1 LTRSRSRPLG
11 RTVWALGLTALFTDV
26 GTEMIFP
33 LLPLFLTQALGASA
47 EMLGFIEGVAD
58 ATAAVI
64 KLASGWLLD
73 RWPRAKLMSV
83 AGYSLSS
90 VLRPLMALAQLPGQ
104 VLAIRVGDR
113 IGKGVRGTA
122 RDALL
127 SDAAAAEDQGRVF
140 GFDRSMDH
148 LGAVIGPLTASALL
162 WATGRNL
169 RLVFALSAVPGALA
183 VLVLVIGVPGR
194 TFERS
199 GPPEPPA
206 EPRAVAPSTDPLPR
220 SFWWYLGISGFFAL
234 ANSSDAFLLLRA
246 SELGVA
252 AAAIPL
258 IWIVLHVAKMLS
270 SYPLGIVS
278 DRMGRLPSLLLG
290 FLWYAASYLGFA
302 LISGPIWPWVLFAL
316 YGIFYGLTEGVGKAF
331 VADLVPSPRR
341 GTGFGF
347 YNGVVGLAALP
358 SGLLTGFV
366 WRRFGGPQALLLC
379 AFLSLLSAVGLLALG
394 AAMRGRARIAWPS

>member
-1 LTRSRSRPLG
+1 
-11 RTVWALGLTALFTDV
+11 LTALFTDV

-33 LLPLFLTQALGASA
+33 LLPLFLTQVLGASA

-58 ATAAVI
+58 TVAALI

-73 RWPRAKLMSV
+73 RWPHAKLMSV

-90 VLRPLMALAQLPGQ
+90 VLRPLVALAQLPGQ

-127 SDAAAAEDQGRVF
+127 SEAAGAEDQGRVF

-162 WATGRNL
+162 WATGKNL

-183 VLVLVIGVPGR
+183 VLALVIGVPGR
-194 TFERS
+194 TFQRA
-199 GPPEPPA
+199 PPTPEAPVA
-206 EPRAVAPSTDPLPR
+206 APSTVPLSR
-220 SFWWYLGISGFFAL
+220 SFWAYLAISGFFAL

-252 AAAIPL
+252 AAAVPL
-258 IWIVLHVAKMLS
+258 IWIVLHIAKMLS

-278 DRMGRLPSLLLG
+278 DRMGRMPSLVVG

-331 VADLVPSPRR
+331 VSDLVPSPRR
-341 GTGFGF
+341 GTGFGL
-347 YNGVVGLAALP
+347 YNGIVGIAALP
-358 SGLLTGFV
+358 SGVLTGFV
-366 WRRFGGPQALLLC
+366 WRKYGGTDALLLC
-379 AFLSLLSAVGLLALG
+379 AFLSLLSALGLLALG
-394 AAMRGRARIAWPS
+394 AAMRARARPL

>member
-1 LTRSRSRPLG
+1 
-11 RTVWALGLTALFTDV
+11 VWALGLTALFTDV

-33 LLPLFLTQALGASA
+33 LLPLFLTQTLGASA

-58 ATAAVI
+58 TVAALI

-83 AGYSLSS
+83 VGYSLSS
-90 VLRPLMALAQLPGQ
+90 VLRPLVALAQLPGQ

-113 IGKGVRGTA
+113 VGKGLRGTA

-127 SDAAAAEDQGRVF
+127 SDAAEAEDQGRVF

-148 LGAVIGPLTASALL
+148 LGAVLGPLTASALL

-169 RLVFALSAVPGALA
+169 RLVFALAAIPGALA
-183 VLVLVIGVPGR
+183 VLALVIGVPGR
-194 TFERS
+194 TFRPD
-199 GPPEPPA
+199 PPRPA
-206 EPRAVAPSTDPLPR
+206 PEVAAPTGPLPG
-220 SFWWYLGISGFFAL
+220 SLWTYLVVSGVFAL

-258 IWIVLHVAKMLS
+258 IWIVLHIAKMLS
-270 SYPLGIVS
+270 SYPLGILS
-278 DRMGRLPSLLLG
+278 DRMGRLPSLLVG
-290 FLWYAASYLGFA
+290 FVWYAASYLGFA
-302 LISGPIWPWVLFAL
+302 VISGPIWPWVLFAL

-331 VADLVPSPRR
+331 VADLVPKTRR
-341 GTGFGF
+341 GSGFGL

-358 SGLLTGFV
+358 SGVLTGFV
-366 WRRFGGPQALLLC
+366 WRRYGGTPALLLC
-379 AFLSLLSAVGLLALG
+379 AALSLLSAAGLLGLG
-394 AAMRGRARIAWPS
+394 VAMRTRSRTA